1 MYYITDTHPLIW
13 TLCADHRLGYGARDI
28 FEQAT
33 QGTHTI
39 FIPAVVLSELI
50 VLAEQHAFAVAPGE
64 LLQTLTA
71 LQQASN
77 YVFLPLQPSTV
88 IASHTLNEIPD
99 IFDRLIVAEARRLK
113 VAVITC
119 DPGISGS
126 GLVDVVWE

>member
-1 MYYITDTHPLIW
+1 
-13 TLCADHRLGYGARDI
+13 
-28 FEQAT
+28 
-33 QGTHTI
+33 
-39 FIPAVVLSELI
+39 VLSELI

>member
-13 TLCADHRLGYGARDI
+13 TLCAEHRLGFGAREV
-28 FEQAT
+28 FEQAS
-33 QGTHTI
+33 QGHHTI

-50 VLAEQHAFAVAPGE
+50 ALADRHAFAVSPAE
-64 LLQTLTA
+64 LGQTLTA

-88 IASHTLNEIPD
+88 IASHTLSEFSD

-119 DPGISGS
+119 DPDISSS